1 VQPPNPR
8 QSDFRS
14 GTRFSAWWIV
24 RRPDGPQL
32 CAIQG
37 RSFMRQFKRSL
48 LIWPFSTTFANP
60 SDDGAWDAG
69 WTTRFYA
76 KLLEDE
82 GWPASQI
89 PFAADSPRFTR
100 AMLQLAIWW
109 LYYRHAT
116 TPDAVVLPAEVA
128 LPEYGVAPANDGM
141 GDDDV
146 SPACVPVSAA
156 RAANPNTAALGL
168 GWHLPPLLIPAL
180 GAATLGGLLIW
191 SLTRKSP

>member
-1 VQPPNPR
+1 MR
-8 QSDFRS
+8 Q
-14 GTRFSAWWIV
+14 
-24 RRPDGPQL
+24 DGALL

-48 LIWPFSTTFANP
+48 LIWPFSTLMGDP

-69 WTTRFYA
+69 WTTRFYS

-89 PFAADSPRFTR
+89 PFTGDSPRFTR
-100 AMLQLAIWW
+100 QMLQLAIWW

-116 TPDAVVLPAEVA
+116 TPDAIVLPADVL

-141 GDDDV
+141 GQEDTT
-146 SPACVPVSAA
+146 PACEPISVA
-156 RAANPNTAALGL
+156 RAANPNTAAVRLA
-168 GWHLPPLLIPAL
+168 GWQSPPLLVPAL
-180 GAATLGGLLIW
+180 GILALGSLLVW
-191 SLTRKSP
+191 SFTRKAR